1 MLCDAHIHVGYYSRL
16 GEDEPFYYSPRR
28 IAGTLNRC
36 GIDEFVVSSTC
47 AQVAGI
53 GIRDIVREAREIKR
67 IVGDRSHVFFWLS
80 GHLYDEDPQ
89 MHWLDSGL
97 FSGFKFHEEDTPW
110 FRERHRDLLLAL
122 SVAEERNMPV
132 MFHSGE
138 NDGSRPKELARIA
151 DKFPSIRFC
160 FAHCRPMDEMSKV
173 VKDYPNVW
181 TDTAYMALDEFS
193 RLRNY
198 DWHGRLMFGTDL
210 PVWQAY
216 ENVGLCKQYRIYI
229 KAMKASG
236 LADESAYAFRN
247 FLTKGRDK
255 RMNNKIVAVV
265 DLKKITDAAVSKLKV
280 QHIFCA
286 VEGDK
291 VVCRKPGEE
300 ISMRCF
306 ESEVNMLFQELKAV
320 IGAEFKVTGNGRL
333 CPYHEDDGSMV
344 ICILPKA
351 DTVAHVAPNQNLG
364 LR

>member
-28 IAGTLNRC
+28 IVGTLTRC
-36 GIDEFVVSSTC
+36 GIDEFIVSSTC

-67 IVGDRSHVFFWLS
+67 IAGDRAHMFFWLS

-89 MHWLDSGL
+89 MRWLDSGL
-97 FSGFKFHEEDTPW
+97 FCGFKFHEEETPW
-110 FRERHRDLLLAL
+110 FRERHRDLLSVL
-122 SVAEERNMPV
+122 SVAKERNMPV

-160 FAHCRPMDEMSKV
+160 FAHCRPMGEMSKV

-210 PVWQAY
+210 PVWQAR
-216 ENVGLCKQYRIYI
+216 EKVGLGKRYLEYI
-229 KAMKASG
+229 QVARNAE
-236 LADESAYAFRN
+236 LERDTCEAFKRFTATN
-247 FLTKGRDK
+247 KKG
-255 RMNNKIVAVV
+255 NW
-265 DLKKITDAAVSKLKV
+265 
-280 QHIFCA
+280 HG
-286 VEGDK
+286 GD
-291 VVCRKPGEE
+291 
-300 ISMRCF
+300 
-306 ESEVNMLFQELKAV
+306 
-320 IGAEFKVTGNGRL
+320 
-333 CPYHEDDGSMV
+333 
-344 ICILPKA
+344 
-351 DTVAHVAPNQNLG
+351 
-364 LR
+364 